1 MRTVKIIGGF
11 LVCLMLANIMLMR
24 HYFDILNEPKP
35 LDLKLDA
42 PKLVQ
47 MQQKIDAI
55 YEECKLRDS
64 AIYRQVL
71 ELRED
76 ISGEKTIQS
85 RDKIAGL
92 Q

>member
-11 LVCLMLANIMLMR
+11 LVCLMLANMLLMK

-35 LDLKLDA
+35 IELRLNSSN
-42 PKLVQ
+42 LVQ

-64 AIYRQVL
+64 TIYRQIL

-76 ISGEKTIQS
+76 ISGQQTIES

-92 Q
+92 